1 MKVRIQFSKHGAM
14 KFIGHLDIMR
24 YFQKAIRRAGIDIAY
39 TTGFSPHQIMSFAA
53 PLGVGLESDGE
64 YMDIEV
70 NSHAG
75 GTQMREALNGAMAE
89 GIEIL
94 SVRLLPQKTPN
105 AMASVAAA
113 GYLVRFRSG
122 YEPDFPYE
130 EALVRFYEQS
140 ELPFVKKTKKQE
152 LTLNLKPAI
161 YELHMQ
167 KDAIYMLVDASS
179 AGNIK
184 PATVI
189 RAFYQENG
197 RELPEFALEITRTD
211 TYMNIG
217 TDEDRRLVPLRDAG
231 EEF

>member
-1 MKVRIQFSKHGAM
+1 
-14 KFIGHLDIMR
+14 
-24 YFQKAIRRAGIDIAY
+24 
-39 TTGFSPHQIMSFAA
+39 
-53 PLGVGLESDGE
+53 
-64 YMDIEV
+64 
-70 NSHAG
+70 
-75 GTQMREALNGAMAE
+75 
-89 GIEIL
+89 
-94 SVRLLPQKTPN
+94 
-105 AMASVAAA
+105 
-113 GYLVRFRSG
+113 
-122 YEPDFPYE
+122 
-130 EALVRFYEQS
+130 
-140 ELPFVKKTKKQE
+140 
-152 LTLNLKPAI
+152 
-161 YELHMQ
+161 MQ